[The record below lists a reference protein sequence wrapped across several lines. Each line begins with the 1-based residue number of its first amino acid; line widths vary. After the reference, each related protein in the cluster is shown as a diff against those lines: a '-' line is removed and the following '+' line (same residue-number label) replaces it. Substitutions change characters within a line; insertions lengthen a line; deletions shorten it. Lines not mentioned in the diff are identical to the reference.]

1 MAGSGDLKAAFAHHQ
16 AGRLGQAESLYR
28 RILAAHPGHAD
39 ALHLL
44 GLLAHQSG
52 HDEPAQ
58 GLIEKA
64 IRADPQQPAFH
75 VNLAIVYQ
83 ALGRAPAAEAAC
95 RRALALDPGNAEGMN
110 VLGLA
115 LGDQGKTD
123 EAEAILRQVIEIA
136 PDNAAAHNNLGR
148 LLRQKGRPEQAMA
161 AYGRAIEADP
171 KLATAHGG
179 RGVLL
184 RQMGRFD
191 EAEAACRRAVGLAP
205 GDADAQVNLGNV
217 LRERHDLK
225 GAEASYTQA
234 LSLNPD
240 HLNAHLNLGGVLD
253 LMERTEDS
261 LHAFRRALGMD
272 PGCAAAHNGMGLTLL
287 NAGRTEEAGRAFGA
301 AIEADG
307 DFVEAYYNLGG
318 ARHARFEA
326 PALAHLEGLLARPE
340 MPDEERMKLHFILA
354 RHAEEV
360 GQRKAAFAH
369 CRTSNQI
376 RRLGLARAGHV
387 FDGAAH
393 GRLMEAIAATCGADF
408 FAQRQDFGLPT
419 EKPVFIVGAPRSGT
433 TLVEQIA
440 ASHSRVYGAGELP
453 WIPALVAE
461 MGGAAGRAAFYAD
474 RLAALKAPEIAA
486 RAGAHLEK
494 LSALGGSAQ
503 RVIDKMPF
511 NYQNLGLIALMFPQA
526 RIIHCRRDPLDTG
539 LSCYFNLFTDP
550 LAWTTDLADIGLFLK
565 AYQGL
570 MDHWR
575 GTLPLRLLE
584 VDYEA
589 LVGDTEGQSRA
600 IIQFLGLHWEEGC
613 LAFHDSRRMVRTAA
627 KWQVRQ
633 PVYSASVGR
642 AGLYAKELA
651 PLAAVLAKG

>member
-1 MAGSGDLKAAFAHHQ
+1 MAWSLAANLLTMRREPEGARGMAEGGDLKAAFAHHQ
-16 AGRLGQAESLYR
+16 AGRLGPAESLYR
-28 RILAAHPGHAD
+28 RILAAHPDNSD

-44 GLLAHQSG
+44 GLIAHQSG
-52 HDEPAQ
+52 HNEQAQ

-75 VNLAIVYQ
+75 ANLAIVHQ
-83 ALGRAPAAEAAC
+83 ALGRAPDAEAAW
-95 RRALALDPGNAEGMN
+95 RRALALD
-110 VLGLA
+110 
-115 LGDQGKTD
+115 
-123 EAEAILRQVIEIA
+123 

-148 LLRQKGRPEQAMA
+148 LLGQRGQTEQAMA

-171 KLATAHGG
+171 KLATAHSG
-179 RGVLL
+179 RGALL
-184 RQMGRFD
+184 RQAGRFG
-191 EAEAACRRAVGLAP
+191 EAEAACRRAVWLDP
-205 GDADAQVNLGNV
+205 GDADARVNLGNV

-225 GAEASYTQA
+225 GAEASYGQA
-234 LSLNPD
+234 LSINPD
-240 HLNAHLNLGGVLD
+240 HLNAHLNLGGVLG
-253 LMERTEDS
+253 LMDRTEDS
-261 LHAFRRALGMD
+261 LHAFRRALGID
-272 PGCAAAHNGMGLTLL
+272 PGCAAAHNGLGLTLL
-287 NAGRTEEAGRAFGA
+287 NAGRTEEAAHAFHA
-301 AIEADG
+301 AIKADG
-307 DFVEAYYNLGG
+307 DMVEAYYNLGG
-318 ARHARFEA
+318 SRQARFDA
-326 PALAHLEGLLARPE
+326 PTMAHLEGLLARPE

-354 RHAEEV
+354 RHAEEA

-376 RRLGLARAGHV
+376 RRRGLARTGHV

-408 FAQRQDFGLPT
+408 FAERQDFGLPT
-419 EKPVFIVGAPRSGT
+419 EKPVFIIGAPRSGT

-440 ASHSRVYGAGELP
+440 ASQSGVHGAGELP
-453 WIPALVAE
+453 WIQALVAE
-461 MGGAAGRAAFYAD
+461 IGGAAGQAAFYAD
-474 RLAALKAPEIAA
+474 RLAALKAPEMAA
-486 RAGAHLEK
+486 RARLHLDK
-494 LSALGGSAQ
+494 LSALGGSAR

-550 LAWTTDLADIGLFLK
+550 LAWTTDLADIGLFLR

-570 MDHWR
+570 MEHWR

-589 LVGDTEGQSRA
+589 LVRDTESESRA
-600 IIQFLGLHWEEGC
+600 IIRFLGLDWEEGC
-613 LAFHDSRRMVRTAA
+613 LAFHQSRRMVRTAS

-642 AGLYAKELA
+642 AGRYAEELGR
-651 PLAAVLAKG
+651 LAAALAEG